1 MTLEEVC
8 KKYDRKPDTL
18 KNQFNREQKAILN
31 KYGVKIIKE
40 GRGNKATYREEIQSD
55 MRAVNIFE
63 ANDFSK
69 GPGFMKS
76 DLSLPNFT
84 FNVFM
89 GVITTPMFVFRGTYN
104 ELLGYIGKPLGEDSE
119 KALKNSINELVNMM
133 ILHEIIDTTNEGEEV
148 ITLSLVRKAEVE
160 MKLGITMARNCKEL
174 ADKNGINDWINVAKV
189 WIATELLSKQGAIYT
204 VSDIIKVTGLSP
216 YMVKKVSGALKYS
229 NIYKTTKA
237 YTGFQQCIGQSA
249 DFNVEGFFDI
259 KKCRK

>member
-1 MTLEEVC
+1 MTLEEIC
-8 KKYDRKPDTL
+8 KKYERKPDTF

-40 GRGNKATYREEIQSD
+40 GRGSKATYREEFQSD
-55 MRAVNIFE
+55 NRAINIFE

-89 GVITTPMFVFRGTYN
+89 GVITTPMFVFRGTYK
-104 ELLGYIGKPLGEDSE
+104 ELLGYIGKPLGPESE
-119 KALKNSINELVNMM
+119 MALKNSIDQLVNMM
-133 ILHEIIDTTNEGEEV
+133 ILHEIIDTTNNGEEV

-160 MKLGITMARNCKEL
+160 MKLGIGMARNCKEL
-174 ADKNGINDWINVAKV
+174 ADKYNINDWINVAKV
-189 WIATELLSKQGAIYT
+189 WIATDLLSKQNSIYT
-204 VSDIIKVTGLSP
+204 RHDIINMTGLTP
-216 YMVKKVSGALKYS
+216 YLVDKVSKALKDS

-237 YTGFQQCIGQSA
+237 YAGFQKCLGTRA
-249 DFNVEGFFDI
+249 DMNNEAFYEI
-259 KKCRK
+259 